1 MGKCVS
7 YDSEH
12 IYINNKP
19 QKIMSG
25 AMHYFRIHPDYWQ
38 DRLNKLKEM
47 GCNCVETYLCWNL
60 HEKEEGEFDFSGWL
74 DFSKYLK
81 MAQDLGL
88 YAIVRPGPF
97 ICSEW
102 DFGGQPWWLLKY
114 TDIKLRCFDKIY
126 LEKITPYLE
135 NVCKILKPH
144 LIDNGGNVIFVQIE
158 NEYGSYGNDKKYL
171 NWLKDFY
178 ISHGIDGQ
186 FITSDGETEFLLKN
200 GSVDGVMASVNY
212 RNESKR
218 CIESLK
224 KVCGNQPGAVLELWN
239 GRAQHWKEK
248 FIRRDVNEVAES
260 VESALEYAELVNL
273 YMFHGGTTFGFMN
286 GANDNG
292 KYLEVMMTSYD
303 VDGPLDEYGRRTPKY
318 YAEQKVICDK
328 LGLKIENT
336 AVDTV
341 LKDYGELKLI
351 NYGTLTEKD
360 VRKSCSTTAMS
371 MEQYNQGYGYIVY
384 STNTF
389 VGEKG
394 ADITLPEVHDVAHI
408 YLDGKFVKTI
418 ERHDLDKTF
427 SIEEKGYH
435 KIEILVEN
443 LGRINFGVFLKDYKG
458 LVGDIV
464 LFDREYG
471 LKCMLFNYEVYSIEM
486 KDLADSFNGK
496 KELNAPIFYEYGIEI
511 EEPKDTLLKPIGFER
526 GVAFVNGFNLGRHWT
541 HENSENN
548 LFVPA
553 PILKKGY
560 NRIVVFDVKENGKEK
575 EVRLTDKKEN

>member
-1 MGKCVS
+1 
-7 YDSEH
+7 
-12 IYINNKP
+12 
-19 QKIMSG
+19 
-25 AMHYFRIHPDYWQ
+25 
-38 DRLNKLKEM
+38 
-47 GCNCVETYLCWNL
+47 
-60 HEKEEGEFDFSGWL
+60 
-74 DFSKYLK
+74 
-81 MAQDLGL
+81 
-88 YAIVRPGPF
+88 
-97 ICSEW
+97 
-102 DFGGQPWWLLKY
+102 
-114 TDIKLRCFDKIY
+114 
-126 LEKITPYLE
+126 
-135 NVCKILKPH
+135 
-144 LIDNGGNVIFVQIE
+144 
-158 NEYGSYGNDKKYL
+158 
-171 NWLKDFY
+171 
-178 ISHGIDGQ
+178 
-186 FITSDGETEFLLKN
+186 
-200 GSVDGVMASVNY
+200 
-212 RNESKR
+212 
-218 CIESLK
+218 
-224 KVCGNQPGAVLELWN
+224 
-239 GRAQHWKEK
+239 
-248 FIRRDVNEVAES
+248 
-260 VESALEYAELVNL
+260 
-273 YMFHGGTTFGFMN
+273 
-286 GANDNG
+286 
-292 KYLEVMMTSYD
+292 
-303 VDGPLDEYGRRTPKY
+303 
-318 YAEQKVICDK
+318 
-328 LGLKIENT
+328 
-336 AVDTV
+336 
-341 LKDYGELKLI
+341 
-351 NYGTLTEKD
+351 
-360 VRKSCSTTAMS
+360 MS

-458 LVGDIV
+458 LVGDII